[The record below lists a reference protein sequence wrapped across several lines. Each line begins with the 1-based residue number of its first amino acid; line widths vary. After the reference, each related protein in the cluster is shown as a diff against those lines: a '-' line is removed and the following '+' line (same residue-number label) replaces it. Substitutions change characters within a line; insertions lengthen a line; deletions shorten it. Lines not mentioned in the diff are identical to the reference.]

1 MRPQVEHSGQGS
13 TSRSLRSRSA
23 QHIAPI
29 FLSAVALASC
39 VGVIGDREQGNTY
52 SSTGAIFVPAEA
64 TLHRLTSP
72 QLRNAWVDLFGEPLN
87 APTDLPAD
95 DVLYNFSSIAAARST
110 ISPVD
115 AEKYENAAYA
125 VLDQIFSSAARRDAL
140 IGCPAGVV
148 DDPCV
153 RQFIAAFT
161 ARAWRRPV
169 ATAEI
174 DELHALAKTI
184 AGQLSDG
191 SQGIKF
197 MLAAVLQSPHFL
209 FRVDIGEMASD
220 EYRYSGWEMASRLS
234 FLLLDAPPDEAL
246 RQAAEKGELTKP
258 EVIRA
263 HAERLLEDPRAR
275 TTLVRFF
282 RDFMSLA
289 KLDGLDKLP
298 EKFPQVTATLGPSM
312 RVQMERMFEQN
323 VFERQSDFRE
333 LFTTRDTFVNEDLA
347 RVYGLDG
354 FSGLDWV
361 PVTLP
366 DDGRRPGILTT
377 PGFLALNAHKSQTS
391 PTHRGRFVRVNLF
404 CQDIPPPPAGID
416 TTLPEPDPNTPTTLR
431 QRLDEHRTNPQ
442 CSGCHQQMDPIGF
455 ALESYDAV
463 GAYREVDE
471 SGLTIDT
478 TTSVDGHDLKN
489 AAEMASLVASLP
501 NVGACIARRFYEHAG
516 AHLAGSS
523 DEAAVETLVDD
534 FVAKDYS
541 FKQLVLALVTN
552 DGYRLASPPVTK
564 ATKTTKEVQ
573 P

>member
-1 MRPQVEHSGQGS
+1 MYSRLMRPKPH
-13 TSRSLRSRSA
+13 L
-23 QHIAPI
+23 APLLI
-29 FLSAVALASC
+29 SVVALASC

-72 QLRNAWVDLFGEPLN
+72 QLRNAWVDLFGEPLST
-87 APTDLPAD
+87 PTDLPAD

-110 ISPVD
+110 VSPVD
-115 AEKYENAAYA
+115 AEKYENATYA
-125 VLDQIFSSAARRDAL
+125 VLDQIFSAAARRDAL

-148 DDPCV
+148 DDPCI
-153 RQFIAAFT
+153 RQFIATFV

-169 ATAEI
+169 AASEI

-184 AGQLSDG
+184 ATQLSDG
-191 SQGIKF
+191 SQGLKF

-209 FRVDIGEMASD
+209 FRVDIGEMNLAGAE
-220 EYRYSGWEMASRLS
+220 EYRYSSWEMASRLS
-234 FLLLDAPPDEAL
+234 FLLLDAPPDETL
-246 RQAAEKGELTKP
+246 RKAAEKGELTNP
-258 EVIRA
+258 ENIRL

-289 KLDGLDKLP
+289 KLDNLDKLP
-298 EKFPQVTATLGPSM
+298 EKFPQITATLGPSM
-312 RVQMERMFEQN
+312 RIQMERMFEQN

-333 LFTTRDTFVNEDLA
+333 LFTTRDTYINEDLA
-347 RVYGLDG
+347 RVYGMDG
-354 FSGLDWV
+354 VSGLDWV

-416 TTLPEPDPNTPTTLR
+416 TTLPEPDPNIPTTLR

-442 CSGCHQQMDPIGF
+442 CSGCHERMDPIGF

-463 GAYREVDE
+463 GAYRQVDE

-478 TTSVDGHDLKN
+478 TTSVDGKDLAG
-489 AAEMASLVASLP
+489 AADMAELIATLP

-534 FVAKDYS
+534 FVAQDYS
-541 FKQLVLALVTN
+541 FHQLVLALVTN
-552 DGYRLASPPVTK
+552 DGYRLASPPSTK
-564 ATKTTKEVQ
+564 SEKSTKEVQ